1 MAGIVL
7 SINLLLM
14 WSMWHDQIDWGDIG
28 DVSDAVPA
36 VDVNIDSLNDVRM
49 ITSSYKNFSYLQSL
63 SSAL

>member
-1 MAGIVL
+1 
-7 SINLLLM
+7 M